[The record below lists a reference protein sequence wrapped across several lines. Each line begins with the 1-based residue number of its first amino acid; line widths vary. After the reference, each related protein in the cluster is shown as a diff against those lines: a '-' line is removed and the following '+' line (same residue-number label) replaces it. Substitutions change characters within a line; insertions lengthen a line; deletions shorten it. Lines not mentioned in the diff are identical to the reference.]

1 MLTIAMTCYKWT
13 RYTDNTIKSVL
24 MNKKNPIDFIILLDN
39 PWENEMKKLKE
50 FEKNWDKKNWTFRYW
65 IQETKDRINWLWNHL
80 KEMET
85 QEKLFV
91 INDDIEITQNFDEII
106 EQMTN
111 VFNIINPLFWT
122 PYNWWL
128 LNKWDCIA
136 WHARAL
142 CKVNLERILPID
154 SRIKLYFWD
163 DWIFHKWHDF
173 WLNID
178 WIQQVQVLHY
188 TSKTCENP
196 EIIEEVRKVIAED
209 IENWKEIL
217 KEHNR
222 PDRRFNPI
230 NQ

>member
-39 PWENEMKKLKE
+39 PGENEMKKLKE

-80 KEMET
+80 KDMET
-85 QEKLFV
+85 QENLLV
-91 INDDIEITQNFDEII
+91 INDDIEISDNYDEII
-106 EQMTN
+106 EK
-111 VFNIINPLFWT
+111 NIYRRVLNPFFFT
-122 PYNWWL
+122 PYHWERL
-128 LNKWDCIA
+128 FKPDCIA
-136 WHARAL
+136 WHARAIQKEFL
-142 CKVNLERILPID
+142 DKILPID
-154 SRIKLYFWD
+154 SKIKLYFGD
-163 DWIFHKWHDF
+163 DWIFHRAKEE
-173 WLNID
+173 WLQIYREENIS
-178 WIQQVQVLHY
+178 VLHY

-196 EIIEEVRKVIAED
+196 EIVEEVRKQIDQDSVEFTKIV
-209 IENWKEIL
+209 